1 MNISAPVVIFVRPIA
16 PGNVGALARVMS
28 NFGVKTLRLVREP
41 TGESAFDKGSHPID
55 WGLACRGESILR
67 NQETFSSLSD
77 ALSDIHWAIATT
89 ARTRE
94 TDSGY
99 ARPIQNFQNVLEK
112 INTQKSGQNWAL
124 VFGPEDDGLN
134 DDEISQCHCLTTI
147 DTQEESPSMNIAM
160 AAGCL
165 LYHWSLQSKSNTQEY
180 KAETKNELATA
191 SDIEKLSIYI
201 AETLKLSEFYKYPDE
216 VAALARIRR
225 IFQNEESPSRGDI
238 LFVFEIFYQ
247 LRAKILGRF
256 EERNFLSKPLNS
268 TPSK

>member
-1 MNISAPVVIFVRPIA
+1 MKISAPVVIFVRPIA

-28 NFGVKTLRLVREP
+28 NFGVKSLRLVREP
-41 TGESAFDKGSHPID
+41 TGESAFDKGTNPID
-55 WGLACRGESILR
+55 WGLACRGESILK
-67 NQETFSSLSD
+67 NQKTFASLSD
-77 ALSDIHWAIATT
+77 ALGDIHWAVATT

-94 TDSGY
+94 KDSGY
-99 ARPIQNFQNVLEK
+99 TRPIQDFQNVLEK
-112 INTQKSGQNWAL
+112 IEREKAGQNWAL
-124 VFGPEDDGLN
+124 VFGPEDDGLS

-147 DTQEESPSMNIAM
+147 NTQEESPSMNIAM

-165 LYHWSLQSKSNTQEY
+165 LYHWSLNSESKNKEH
-180 KAETKNELATA
+180 KLETKNDLATA
-191 SDIEKLSIYI
+191 ADIEKLSIYI

-225 IFQNEESPSRGDI
+225 IFQNEESPTRGDI

-256 EERNFLSKPLNS
+256 EERNFLSKP
-268 TPSK
+268 SK